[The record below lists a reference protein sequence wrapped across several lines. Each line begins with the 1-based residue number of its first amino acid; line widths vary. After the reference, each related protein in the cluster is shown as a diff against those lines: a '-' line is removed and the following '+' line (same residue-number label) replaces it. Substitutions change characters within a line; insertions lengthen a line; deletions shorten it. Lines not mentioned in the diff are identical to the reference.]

1 VRVTNLDQKQHHYL
15 GGGASFSLMGGI
27 PPYPSLAA
35 CLRRMQ
41 VG

>member
-15 GGGASFSLMGGI
+15 GGASFSLMGGI